1 MEKETI
7 LKVSDLSV
15 NYGYVA
21 AVRNVHL
28 QVCKNEIVTLIGSNG
43 AGKTTTLMAIS
54 NLVEKSSGQILFDN
68 EDIGKLPPDQVVRKG
83 IAHVP
88 EGRKIFPR
96 LSVYENLLVGS
107 LGNPKLKKTE
117 IEEQIEYIFS
127 LFPRLKERRKQAGG
141 SLSGGEQQMLA
152 IGRGLMMKP
161 ELIMLDE
168 PSMGLAPII
177 VEGIFEVILKIRDTG
192 KTILLIEQNAS
203 MALSI
208 ADRAYVLETGKITME
223 GKGSDLLNDEN
234 VKKVYLGA

>member
-177 VEGIFEVILKIRDTG
+177 VEDIFELILKIRDTG

-223 GKGSDLLNDEN
+223 GKGSDLLNDDN

>member
-15 NYGYVA
+15 NYGYVR
-21 AVRNVHL
+21 AVRDVHIH
-28 QVCKNEIVTLIGSNG
+28 VCKNEIVTLIGSNG

-177 VEGIFEVILKIRDTG
+177 VEDIFELILKIRDTG

>member
-177 VEGIFEVILKIRDTG
+177 VEDIFELILKIRDTG
-192 KTILLIEQNAS
+192 NTILLIEQNAS

>member
-21 AVRNVHL
+21 VVRNVHL

-177 VEGIFEVILKIRDTG
+177 VEDIFDLILKIRDTG

-223 GKGSDLLNDEN
+223 GKGRDLLNDEN

>member
-43 AGKTTTLMAIS
+43 AGKTTTLMAIC
-54 NLVEKSSGQILFDN
+54 NLVEKRSGQILFDN

-177 VEGIFEVILKIRDTG
+177 VEDIFELILKIRDTG